1 MPARS
6 SPRGL
11 AVSCSAPEH
20 PADHRGSAAKIL
32 GALRVAFDAGLLA
45 LIALDSD
52 ALHDRTQEL
61 DEALQSL
68 GLQPANRAG
77 PPWAERQRGALKLL
91 RNQAVVLVAQVLPT
105 LAVILAS
112 P

>member
-1 MPARS
+1 MTGKITSANSYFSNKLQKLRTV
-6 SPRGL
+6 
-11 AVSCSAPEH
+11 VS
-20 PADHRGSAAKIL
+20 
-32 GALRVAFDAGLLA
+32 FDAGLFA

-77 PPWAERQRGALKLL
+77 RPWAERQRGALKLL
-91 RNQAVVLVAQVLPT
+91 RNQAVLLVAQVLPT

-112 P
+112 PWLLFIG